1 MSPAPDD
8 ERGRSGG
15 TKRMRVC
22 ETYNPMRLVIRFVF
36 ILTGVY
42 IGISVAVPGATL
54 IYVERFTSS
63 REDEVALIFSARAV
77 GSLSGW
83 LLGTLVLDMRGRSKP
98 TRLLG
103 VGIAGI
109 FLVDFVLPLAAHI
122 WWAMLAFVSQGCFMA
137 LTTTGCLAYARVA
150 FLHSKPRWSQHMVF
164 ACLVGC
170 VVTPFMALPF
180 FPAQVALPQLYSLS
194 SFLPENLSPVND
206 IAAAS
211 SKVVASNVDITQ
223 RKRLRRAALPTN
235 FSSAQS
241 TAQPNPS
248 LLPTQEIPLE
258 RLETP
263 QTPLV
268 SPLTP
273 ETNISTGKKVEVTS
287 KISDARLSLPTKPSV
302 NDAKHLNQDSSSA
315 DGSQTASKMKQ
326 LGEDRRI
333 DTVGGAAGLPPPS
346 SGDTQIGLKPP
357 LDVKSSDTTTS
368 TTKPALPDVTS
379 PRLSPDG
386 TSEVVPR
393 NENANITTFISQQP
407 SFALDVN
414 LTTGLPPTTSPL
426 KKILI
431 TPLNA
436 SNSESVSIPVLTTPN
451 GIANISSQAPIA
463 AITTQSPGT
472 STVATATYAHIAE
485 HRSHTQPTHHL
496 SFLRPLVPIQSLHI
510 FLGLMGLLLWLSI
523 LPLIGWCPSCTCFKS
538 PSSASSSGDEL
549 RLRRL
554 RSSSSTVG
562 NGSSKLNG
570 SQHDVERHPLLPCE
584 DEQLP
589 DYKDAT
595 CGYRSDV
602 DIDETH
608 YLSACEA
615 FSDSELVGDKTKPTA
630 SNFMK
635 RWLPTAPVPLTSM
648 DGNSAHFDGAPP
660 TPLVSPAWPRIYW
673 PSDAWLLL
681 AQFLN
686 IGLETTY
693 GAFIHWFTIRYLL
706 WNPAVASLALSLF
719 WLGGLVGRL
728 PCLFLVET
736 KLSSHSS
743 RGTRSNSLQSSHS
756 WSSLLSSSTHWLL
769 SMIRL
774 CGSVLCVISAVAITR
789 LSVSTA
795 RYKLDSIPTTAQ
807 RPVSHNYFTWLGG
820 SLFLGL
826 GVGVSSSG
834 VDSLLVVHHTDGT
847 HRLQLAGHLGQ
858 MLVPPIVA
866 YLHHLAVFHRYT
878 YVLGTSVLVLSILL
892 SFVLVADV
900 LRAVMCCSPEV
911 TSASRVET
919 ESPSKPHRI
928 SSPVT
933 LHTVEHP

>member
-1 MSPAPDD
+1 MMSV
-8 ERGRSGG
+8 EGQ
-15 TKRMRVC
+15 
-22 ETYNPMRLVIRFVF
+22 E
-36 ILTGVY
+36 
-42 IGISVAVPGATL
+42 GISVAVPGATL
-54 IYVERFTSS
+54 IYIERFTSS

-109 FLVDFVLPLAAHI
+109 FLVDFVLPLTAHI

-150 FLHSKPRWSQHMVF
+150 FLHSKPRWSQHMMF

-194 SFLPENLSPVND
+194 SFVPKNLSPVND
-206 IAAAS
+206 VAPAS
-211 SKVVASNVDITQ
+211 SKVIVPNVDITQ
-223 RKRLRRAALPTN
+223 RKRLKRAALLTN
-235 FSSAQS
+235 FSSTQS
-241 TAQPNPS
+241 TAQPNHS
-248 LLPTQEIPLE
+248 LLSTQETPLE
-258 RLETP
+258 RFTAP

-268 SPLTP
+268 STLTP
-273 ETNISTGKKVEVTS
+273 ETNISTGRKVEITS
-287 KISDARLSLPTKPSV
+287 KISEASLSISSLPTKPSV

-346 SGDTQIGLKPP
+346 SGNTQIGLKPP
-357 LDVKSSDTTTS
+357 LDAKSSDATTS

-379 PRLSPDG
+379 PSLSPDA
-386 TSEVVPR
+386 TSDVVPQ
-393 NENANITTFISQQP
+393 NKNDNFTTIISQQP

-414 LTTGLPPTTSPL
+414 LSTGLPPTTSTL
-426 KKILI
+426 KEILI

-436 SNSESVSIPVLTTPN
+436 SNSESVSVPVLTTPSS
-451 GIANISSQAPIA
+451 IANISSQTPTA
-463 AITTQSPGT
+463 ATSTQLPGT
-472 STVATATYAHIAE
+472 SPVATATYAHIAE
-485 HRSHTQPTHHL
+485 HRSHTQATHHL
-496 SFLRPLVPIQSLHI
+496 SFLHPLVPIQSLHI
-510 FLGLMGLLLWLSI
+510 FLGLMGLLLWLVI
-523 LPLIGWCPSCTCFKS
+523 LPLIGWCPSCSCFKS
-538 PSSASSSGDEL
+538 PSNASSNGEEL

-554 RSSSSTVG
+554 RSSSFTMG

-584 DEQLP
+584 GEQLP

-602 DIDETH
+602 GIDETH

-615 FSDSELVGDKTKPTA
+615 FSDSELVGDKTKLTA
-630 SNFMK
+630 SDSVK
-635 RWLPTAPVPLTSM
+635 RWLPTASVPLTSM
-648 DGNSAHFDGAPP
+648 DRNSAHFDGAPP
-660 TPLVSPAWPRIYW
+660 TPLVNPAWPRIYW

-736 KLSSHSS
+736 KLSPHSN

-795 RYKLDSIPTTAQ
+795 RYKLDSIPTGAQ

-911 TSASRVET
+911 TSVSRVET
-919 ESPSKPHRI
+919 ESPPTPYRI

>member
-1 MSPAPDD
+1 MLQAPDD
-8 ERGRSGG
+8 ERGRSGVS
-15 TKRMRVC
+15 KRMRIC
-22 ETYNPMRLVIRFVF
+22 DTYNPIRLLIRFVF
-36 ILTGVY
+36 IVIGVY

-54 IYVERFTSS
+54 IYIERFTSS

-83 LLGTLVLDMRGRSKP
+83 LLGTLVLDMRGSSKP

-150 FLHSKPRWSQHMVF
+150 FLHSKPRWSQHMMF

-170 VVTPFMALPF
+170 VVTPFMAFPF
-180 FPAQVALPQLYSLS
+180 FPAQVALPQLHSLS
-194 SFLPENLSPVND
+194 SFVPTNLSSVND
-206 IAAAS
+206 ISPAS
-211 SKVVASNVDITQ
+211 LKAVVPNVDMTQ
-223 RKRLRRAALPTN
+223 RKRLKRAALLTN

-241 TAQPNPS
+241 TVQPNHS
-248 LLPTQEIPLE
+248 LLSTQEFPSEGLT
-258 RLETP
+258 TP
-263 QTPLV
+263 QTLV

-273 ETNISTGKKVEVTS
+273 ETNISTGRKVEITS
-287 KISDARLSLPTKPSV
+287 KISDASLSVSSLPTKPSV

-346 SGDTQIGLKPP
+346 SGNTQTGLKPL
-357 LDVKSSDTTTS
+357 LDAKSSDATTS

-379 PRLSPDG
+379 SSLSPDG
-386 TSEVVPR
+386 TSEVVPQ
-393 NENANITTFISQQP
+393 NKNANLTNFISQQP

-414 LTTGLPPTTSPL
+414 LTTGVPPTTS
-426 KKILI
+426 
-431 TPLNA
+431 TLNA
-436 SNSESVSIPVLTTPN
+436 SNPESVSIPVSTTPSN
-451 GIANISSQAPIA
+451 IANISSQTPTA
-463 AITTQSPGT
+463 ATTTHLPGT
-472 STVATATYAHIAE
+472 SPVATATYAHIAE
-485 HRSHTQPTHHL
+485 HRSHTHPTHHL
-496 SFLRPLVPIQSLHI
+496 SFLHPLVPIQSLHI
-510 FLGLMGLLLWLSI
+510 FLGLMGLLLWLVI
-523 LPLIGWCPSCTCFKS
+523 LPLIGWCPSCTCFIS
-538 PSSASSSGDEL
+538 PSSASSNGEEL

-554 RSSSSTVG
+554 RSSSSTMG

-589 DYKDAT
+589 DYKGAT

-608 YLSACEA
+608 YLSACEV
-615 FSDSELVGDKTKPTA
+615 FSDSELAGDKTKLTA
-630 SNFMK
+630 SNSMK

-648 DGNSAHFDGAPP
+648 DRNSVHLDGVPP
-660 TPLVSPAWPRIYW
+660 TPLVNPAWPRIYW
-673 PSDAWLLL
+673 PSDAWLLI

-736 KLSSHSS
+736 KLSSHSN

-756 WSSLLSSSTHWLL
+756 WSSLLSSSTRWLL

-795 RYKLDSIPTTAQ
+795 RYKLDSIPTAAQ

-892 SFVLVADV
+892 SFALVADV

-911 TSASRVET
+911 PSVPRVET
-919 ESPSKPHRI
+919 ESPSKPYRI
-928 SSPVT
+928 SSP
-933 LHTVEHP
+933 